1 MRKVVERFILLH
13 TFSNTLPNIPL
24 VKVFFELNI
33 GSYIANRLL
42 KNDKEGRISKP
53 IVRIAT
59 IGIVVGVALMLLSVA
74 VVKGFQNEIRDKVVG
89 FGSHFQITSNDRNF
103 SKDSQRIL
111 FDPEVYN
118 ALKSAE
124 GVRHVQ
130 KFATKPGILETG
142 EALQGVVIKGVDKD
156 FDWKFLS
163 EAMIE
168 GTVLNSTNDS
178 TGYDIII
185 SSYLAKRLKL
195 ALNEK
200 VSLYLFN
207 EYADPRQRNFK
218 VVGIYNTGLE
228 DFDQQ
233 FVFVDLRNVQRLA
246 GWGLRVEAQAD
257 SVCIAGGIAMAAY
270 VFGGSGDYKFDWS
283 ISEWTDEGPNLLY
296 TDRDTTVMVVATDAA
311 GTAPDT
317 AWISVD
323 YLDDSS
329 SLPCRP
335 FTTKVRTTGGSDSKY
350 IGGYEI
356 LIADYD
362 QLLAADDQIFGLLT
376 TKFLQTQKITD
387 RNPEIFS
394 WLEMLDINVIIIM
407 VLMIVISIVNM
418 TSALLIIILERQNMI
433 GTLKALGMKDSPV
446 MQIFLRQ
453 AVAIIGR
460 GIFWGNVVGIG
471 IAFLQWQFAF
481 IPLDQENYYLD
492 RVPIHFDFAT
502 FLLLDAA
509 VIIICA
515 LAMLLPALYVTRI
528 TPIKAI
534 RFS

>member
-1 MRKVVERFILLH
+1 MKDFTH
-13 TFSNTLPNIPL
+13 
-24 VKVFFELNI
+24 LNI
-33 GSYIANRLL
+33 GSYIATRLL
-42 KNDKEGRISKP
+42 KSDKGGRISKP

-74 VVKGFQNEIRDKVVG
+74 VVKGFQKEIRDKVVG
-89 FGSHFQITSNDRNF
+89 FGSHFQVTSNDRNF
-103 SKDSQRIL
+103 SKDSQSIV
-111 FDPEVYN
+111 FDQEIYDT
-118 ALKSAE
+118 LKSAK
-124 GVRHVQ
+124 GVTHVQ
-130 KFATKPGILETG
+130 TFATKPGILETG
-142 EALQGVVIKGVDKD
+142 EALQGVVIKGVGKE
-156 FDWKFLS
+156 FDWKFLQKALVEGSILPS
-163 EAMIE
+163 EKDTISYE
-168 GTVLNSTNDS
+168 
-178 TGYDIII
+178 III

-207 EYADPRQRNFK
+207 EYADPRQRNFT
-218 VVGIYNTGLE
+218 VTGIYNTGLE

-233 FVFVDLRNVQRLA
+233 FVFIDLRNVQRLA
-246 GWGLRVEAQAD
+246 GWGLRIEAQAD
-257 SVCIAGGIAMAAY
+257 SACLAGGIGMAAF
-270 VFGGSGDYKFDWS
+270 VFGGSGEYAYKWS
-283 ISEWTDEGPNLLY
+283 IDDWQGEGPHLLF
-296 TDRDTTVMVVATDAA
+296 TESDTTVMIVATDAV
-311 GTAPDT
+311 GTLPDT

-323 YLDDSS
+323 FADDTSQEV
-329 SLPCRP
+329 CRP
-335 FTTKVRTTGGSDSKY
+335 FTTNVRTTGGSDSKY
-350 IGGYEI
+350 IGGYEV
-356 LIADYD
+356 LIGDYD
-362 QLLAADDQIFGLLT
+362 QLIAADDKIFGLLT

-433 GTLKALGMKDSPV
+433 GTLKALGMKDNPV

-453 AVAIIGR
+453 AMAIIGK

-471 IAFLQWQFAF
+471 IAYLQWQFAL

-492 RVPIHFDFAT
+492 RVPIHFDIVT
-502 FLLLDAA
+502 FLLLDAG

>member
-1 MRKVVERFILLH
+1 M
-13 TFSNTLPNIPL
+13 
-24 VKVFFELNI
+24 NI
-33 GSYIANRLL
+33 GSYIAKRLL
-42 KNDKEGRISKP
+42 NSDREGRISKP

-74 VVKGFQNEIRDKVVG
+74 VVKGFQKEIRDKVVG

-111 FDPEVYN
+111 FDPEVYADLKN
-118 ALKSAE
+118 AK

-130 KFATKPGILETG
+130 TFATKPGILETG
-142 EALQGVVIKGVDKD
+142 EALQGVVVKGVDRD
-156 FDWKFLS
+156 FDWTFLKES
-163 EAMIE
+163 LVE
-168 GTVLNSTNDS
+168 GNTLPANKDS
-178 TGYDIII
+178 VGYDIII
-185 SSYLAKRLKL
+185 SSYIAKRLKL
-195 ALNEK
+195 EVNQK

-218 VVGIYNTGLE
+218 VTGIYNTGLE

-233 FVFVDLRNVQRLA
+233 FVFVDIRNVQRLA
-246 GWGLRVEAQAD
+246 GWGLRIEAQAD
-257 SVCIAGGIAMAAY
+257 SACLAGGIGMAAY
-270 VFGGSGDYKFDWS
+270 VFGGSGDYKYNWS
-283 ISEWTDEGPNLLY
+283 IDEWSGEGPHLLF
-296 TDRDTTVMVVATDAA
+296 TDRDTTVMVTATDAIK
-311 GTAPDT
+311 TEPDT
-317 AWISVD
+317 AWITVD
-323 YLDDSS
+323 FLDDASREQ
-329 SLPCRP
+329 CRP
-335 FTTKVRTTGGSDSKY
+335 FVTRVNTSGGSDSKY
-350 IGGYEI
+350 IGGYEV
-356 LIADYD
+356 LIEDYD

-433 GTLKALGMKDSPV
+433 GTLKALGMKDNPV

-453 AVAIIGR
+453 AVAIIGK
-460 GIFWGNVVGIG
+460 GILWGNIVGIG
-471 IAFLQWQFAF
+471 IAYLQWQFAF

-492 RVPIHFDFAT
+492 RVPIHFDFMT
-502 FLLLDAA
+502 FLLLDAG
-509 VIIICA
+509 VIVICA
-515 LAMLLPALYVTRI
+515 LAMFLPALYVTRI